1 MPNTPATKNSRTST
15 DIVRL
20 VAAQKKQAIEVLTA
34 AFADDPMY
42 THIFP
47 DRPERM
53 RSLGRLWDGVLSYG
67 LVYGEI
73 YTTPAVK
80 GVACW
85 LPPGRTTLTTWRML
99 RTGLGLARAII
110 RFGPE
115 ARRRVR
121 DLIAYTEERHQR
133 LVSGPHWYLWVL
145 GVEPSSQGQG
155 LGTKL
160 IQPGLARAD
169 EMSRLCYLETETES
183 NVAFYQHRGFIVI
196 DEGEVPG
203 YGLKIW
209 TMLRLPRR

>member
-1 MPNTPATKNSRTST
+1 
-15 DIVRL
+15 
-20 VAAQKKQAIEVLTA
+20 
-34 AFADDPMY
+34 
-42 THIFP
+42 
-47 DRPERM
+47 
-53 RSLGRLWDGVLSYG
+53 
-67 LVYGEI
+67 
-73 YTTPAVK
+73 
-80 GVACW
+80 
-85 LPPGRTTLTTWRML
+85 
-99 RTGLGLARAII
+99 
-110 RFGPE
+110 
-115 ARRRVR
+115 
-121 DLIAYTEERHQR
+121 
-133 LVSGPHWYLWVL
+133 VL